1 MDPRRWQQLNDLFH
15 DAVGRIPG
23 ERQAWIV
30 SACGGDEE
38 LAAELGRL
46 LRAHERAGSLIDTAS
61 APTTTRFDTAPSGSP
76 IGPRFSGS
84 ERFVLR
90 RVLGLGG
97 TGVVYE
103 AYDRARGEVVALKTL
118 LRAEPAAIYRLK
130 REFRSLAD
138 VAHKNLVALYELFV
152 EGELG
157 FFTMELVNGHN
168 FVEAIRPRGA
178 TDATAD

>member
-103 AYDRARGEVVALKTL
+103 AYDRARGEVVALKDTPPRRTSCDL
-118 LRAEPAAIYRLK
+118 PAEA
-130 REFRSLAD
+130 
-138 VAHKNLVALYELFV
+138 
-152 EGELG
+152 
-157 FFTMELVNGHN
+157 
-168 FVEAIRPRGA
+168 
-178 TDATAD
+178 